1 MRARRLDGICYRE
14 SNCQP
19 MRSARRPVIARPPIN
34 SSRETPR
41 MKIAILLTILVGLAL
56 AVLAIL
62 QHVDGIITADHVA
75 IAFGVIGL
83 IVFALGIFMALVRNN

>member
-1 MRARRLDGICYRE
+1 MRFACYPAITR
-14 SNCQP
+14 Q
-19 MRSARRPVIARPPIN
+19 PIN
-34 SSRETPR
+34 SPQEASR
-41 MKIAILLTILVGLAL
+41 MKVAILLTILVGLAL

-83 IVFALGIFMALVRNN
+83 IVFTLGAFMALVRNN